1 LANLRR
7 KLPPLTALNA
17 FEAVARLA
25 SFTKAADELSVTQAA
40 VSRQIHLLE
49 ETFGYPLFRRL
60 HRRIELTEKG
70 KLLSSTTTTAF
81 NLIAETIADLSK
93 EEAEDELAISAT
105 MAFSQ
110 FWLLPRISSFSKAHP
125 NIKLRI
131 VTQDNAINVDSGE
144 VDLAIRF
151 GSGIWSSGHVELLFN
166 DEIFPICSP
175 EYAEEIGEIH
185 HPAELARFP
194 LISNDTTDPTW
205 TGWSDWLAA
214 FSVAPPAKPLG
225 MRCSFYPE
233 AIYAALN
240 GHGIALGWRRLVED
254 LLAQH
259 RLVRVTDKAIVTRN
273 AYFLILPKRRA
284 RKKSVELLINWLK
297 NESSTL
303 QVPETGP
310 DVASAGSRVTLS
322 DRLSG

>member
-1 LANLRR
+1 MATLRR
-7 KLPPLTALNA
+7 KLPPLTALTA
-17 FEAVARLA
+17 FEAVARLV
-25 SFTKAADELSVTQAA
+25 SFTKAANELGVTQAA

-60 HRRIELTEKG
+60 HRRIEPTEKG
-70 KLLSSTTTTAF
+70 RLLSSTTTTAF
-81 NLIAETIADLSK
+81 NLIAETIADLSNDN
-93 EEAEDELAISAT
+93 AEDELAISAT

-131 VTQDNAINVDSGE
+131 VTQDNAVNVESGE

-151 GSGIWSSGHVELLFN
+151 GSGIWANGQAEHLFN

-175 EYAEEIGEIH
+175 EYAAEIGEIR
-185 HPAELARFP
+185 HPAELTRFP

-205 TGWSDWLAA
+205 TGWSDWLATFA
-214 FSVAPPAKPLG
+214 IAPPTKPLG
-225 MRCSFYPE
+225 MRCSFYTE

-273 AYFLILPKRRA
+273 AYFLILPRRRA
-284 RKKSVELLINWLK
+284 SKPSVDLLIEWLK
-297 NESSTL
+297 DESSTL
-303 QVPETGP
+303 QVP
-310 DVASAGSRVTLS
+310 
-322 DRLSG
+322 